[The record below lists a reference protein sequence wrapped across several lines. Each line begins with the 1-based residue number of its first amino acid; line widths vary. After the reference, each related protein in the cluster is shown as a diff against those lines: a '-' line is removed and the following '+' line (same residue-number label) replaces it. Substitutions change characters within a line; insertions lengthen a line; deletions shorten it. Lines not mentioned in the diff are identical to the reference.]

1 MGEVLK
7 YMLLGLLQG
16 ATEFLPVSSSGHLV
30 ILKNLLGVESNGLLL
45 EVCLHLGTLV
55 AILLVFR
62 SDLWK
67 LIVDG
72 VKGAWLLARGRRA
85 ELAEAAPGF
94 STALAIVVGSVPVAA
109 AGLLIHRLELEE
121 GLKSPRLAGA
131 MLVVTGLVLAAGRL
145 APRGGLREG
154 PGAARGFL
162 IGIAQAVAILPG
174 ISRSGSTIVA
184 GCFLGL
190 RREAAAR
197 FSFLLAVPAMVGAGV
212 WKLAPALASGGDA
225 WAPTGGGLSFAIV
238 CGTIVAA
245 LSGWACL
252 SLLLRIIRRG
262 QLHWFAAYCVPAG
275 LACFILSFIL

>member
-30 ILKNLLGVESNGLLL
+30 ILKKLLGAKSDGLLL

-55 AILLVFR
+55 AIVLVFR

-72 VKGAWLLARGRRA
+72 VKGAWLLARGRRT
-85 ELAEAAPGF
+85 ELAETAPGF
-94 STALAIVVGSVPVAA
+94 STALAIVVGSVPAAA
-109 AGLLIHRLELEE
+109 AGLLIHRLGIEE
-121 GLKSPRLAGA
+121 SLANTRLAGA

-145 APRGGLREG
+145 APRGVREG

-184 GCFLGL
+184 GHFLGL

-197 FSFLLAVPAMVGAGV
+197 FSFLLAAPVMVGAGV
-212 WKLAPALASGGDA
+212 WKLAPGLGSGGDA
-225 WAPTGGGLSFAIV
+225 LAPAGGGLSLAIA
-238 CGTIVAA
+238 CGTVVAA

-262 QLHWFAAYCVPAG
+262 QLHCFAAYCVPAG
-275 LACFILSFIL
+275 LAFLILSFIL